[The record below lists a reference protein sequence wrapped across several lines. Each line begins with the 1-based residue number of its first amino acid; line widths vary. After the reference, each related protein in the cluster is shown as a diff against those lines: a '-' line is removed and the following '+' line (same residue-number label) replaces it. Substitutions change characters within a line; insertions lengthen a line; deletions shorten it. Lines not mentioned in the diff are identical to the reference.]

1 MYFFKPSLAATLRY
15 VLTVLI
21 FSLLA
26 FERSSASEKVAEPA
40 FEKLHILPSYW
51 SEGANIA
58 DLDKDGHIDV
68 ICGPHWFRGPDFKK
82 RFEFY
87 PAVAPTKRS
96 RNDFAV
102 YSLDNFFSFVDDFN
116 RDGWPDILT
125 VGLPGTPAYWYENPG
140 SVNTPKKQKELPP
153 HWKKHFVLDTI
164 DNESPRFGDV
174 TGDGQSEL
182 LCMHKGEMG
191 YATPDPEDPTKP
203 WKFHAVTSG
212 RNWHKYTHGLGF
224 GDINGDGRTDMF
236 MKNGWWEQP
245 ESKSDTLWKSHP
257 FPFAKGGGSQM
268 FAYDV
273 DGDGDNDVI
282 SSLQAHGWGLSW
294 FEN

>member
-58 DLDKDGHIDV
+58 DLNKDGHIDV
-68 ICGPHWFRGPDFKK
+68 ICGPHWFRGPDFKE

-125 VGLPGTPAYWYENPG
+125 VGLPGTAAYWYENPG
-140 SVNTPKKQKELPP
+140 KQLKTAKKESP
-153 HWKKHFVLDTI
+153 HWKRHFVIDTV
-164 DNESPRFGDV
+164 DNESPQFP
-174 TGDGQSEL
+174 Q
-182 LCMHKGEMG
+182 
-191 YATPDPEDPTKP
+191 APD
-203 WKFHAVTSG
+203 
-212 RNWHKYTHGLGF
+212 
-224 GDINGDGRTDMF
+224 
-236 MKNGWWEQP
+236 
-245 ESKSDTLWKSHP
+245 
-257 FPFAKGGGSQM
+257 
-268 FAYDV
+268 
-273 DGDGDNDVI
+273 
-282 SSLQAHGWGLSW
+282 
-294 FEN
+294 